1 LKEQIMAINLDDSIR
16 AAADQ
21 VRKYVEDAAVME
33 VRTFYVLTGAE
44 EISKLDGERP
54 GAYTQVKLDGDSK
67 VVVPM
72 RKGRDETMELDEAL
86 FTIHERNVQSATEYR
101 ARVLHALIGL
111 LQRK

>member
-1 LKEQIMAINLDDSIR
+1 MASNLDDSIR
-16 AAADQ
+16 EAAAQ
-21 VRKYVEDAAVME
+21 VRKYIEDAAVMQ

-44 EISKLDGERP
+44 DVSKLDVERP
-54 GAYTQVKLDGDSK
+54 GAFTEVKLDGDSK

-86 FTIHERNVQSATEYR
+86 FNIHERNVQTATEYR
-101 ARVLHALIGL
+101 ARVLNALIGL

>member
-1 LKEQIMAINLDDSIR
+1 MASNLDDSIR
-16 AAADQ
+16 EAAAK
-21 VRKYVEDAAVME
+21 VRQYVEDAAVMQ

-44 EISKLDGERP
+44 DVSKLDGERP
-54 GAYTQVKLDGDSK
+54 GAFTEVKLDGDSK

-86 FTIHERNVQSATEYR
+86 FSIHERNVQTATDYR
-101 ARVLHALIGL
+101 ARVLNALISL